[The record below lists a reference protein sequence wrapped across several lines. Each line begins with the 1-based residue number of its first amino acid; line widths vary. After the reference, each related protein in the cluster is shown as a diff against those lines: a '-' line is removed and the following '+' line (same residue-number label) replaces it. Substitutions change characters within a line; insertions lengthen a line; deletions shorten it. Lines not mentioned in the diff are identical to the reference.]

1 MQIADCRTQ
10 NKRHNGQN
18 SARRTR
24 RFAVYS
30 AFCRSTSLAALSLS
44 KGNLQSAICVGLL
57 LAALGCDRSSPTPS
71 PGSAGRPQRLPTAA
85 IRIGD
90 IPLVVEVADTPAEHH
105 KGMMFR
111 PRLEPD
117 EAMLFVFPR
126 DDNLSFWMKNTYV
139 DLDLA
144 FIASDGVIVQI
155 ERLEAFDAEPVYSRR
170 PARFALE
177 LPAGWLAAHGIGLGA
192 HVTIPP
198 EVTETEMT
206 PPSPDG

>member
-1 MQIADCRTQ
+1 MQIADCRMQ

-30 AFCRSTSLAALSLS
+30 AFC
-44 KGNLQSAICVGLL
+44 NLQSAICIGLL
-57 LAALGCDRSSPTPS
+57 LSALGCDRSSPTPS
-71 PGSAGRPQRLPTAA
+71 PGSAGQPQRLATAT
-85 IRIGD
+85 IRVGD
-90 IPLVVEVADTPAEHH
+90 MPLVVEVANTPAEQH

-111 PRLEPD
+111 PRLGPD
-117 EAMLFVFPR
+117 EAMLFIFPR

-144 FIASDGVIVQI
+144 FIASDGEIVQI
-155 ERLEAFDAEPVYSRR
+155 EHPKAFDAEPVYSRQ

-177 LPAGWLAAHGIGLGA
+177 LPAGWLAAHGIGVGTRI
-192 HVTIPP
+192 TIPP
-198 EVTETEMT
+198 KVLETETT
-206 PPSPDG
+206 PSAPDGP